1 MAKTRKTTT
10 GNGANL
16 GFEEKLWAA
25 ADKLR
30 GHMDADKM
38 QCLTNTLAS
47 QFQESAKLEKAII
60 KNLASRGFSP
70 KEPT

>member
-16 GFEEKLWAA
+16 AFEENLWAA
-25 ADKLR
+25 ADKLCR
-30 GHMDADKM
+30 HIDADKM

-47 QFQESAKLEKAII
+47 KFQGSAKLEKAII
-60 KNLASRGFSP
+60 KNLAILGFSP